1 MKMIVGLGNVGK
13 EYENTRHNVGFMILD
28 SFSFDFSLEKKFQAY
43 VASTSLGGEKCLFVK
58 PTTFMN
64 LSGIAVR
71 KIADYYGIEPQ
82 DILIIHD
89 DMDLPFG
96 KFKVKSQGSSGG
108 HNGIKSIIE
117 SLGTENFCRLKIG
130 IAHDR
135 SMNTVDYVLGH
146 FSKTQLDFF
155 QEHYKLYQEIVES
168 FVLDGAEKTMS
179 KFNTKE

>member
-1 MKMIVGLGNVGK
+1 MIVGLGNIGK
-13 EYENTRHNVGFMILD
+13 EYESTRHNVGFMVLD
-28 SFSFDFSLEKKFQAY
+28 SFSLDFSLEKKFQAY
-43 VASTSLGGEKCLFVK
+43 VGSTCLNGEKCLFVK

-71 KIADYYGIEPQ
+71 KLSDYYGIKPQ

-96 KFKVKSQGSSGG
+96 KFKVKNQGSSGG

-117 SLGTENFCRLKIG
+117 SLKTESFCRLKIG
-130 IAHDR
+130 ISHDH

-155 QEHYKLYQEIVES
+155 QEHYKLYQGIVES
-168 FVLDGAEKTMS
+168 FVSNGAEKTMS